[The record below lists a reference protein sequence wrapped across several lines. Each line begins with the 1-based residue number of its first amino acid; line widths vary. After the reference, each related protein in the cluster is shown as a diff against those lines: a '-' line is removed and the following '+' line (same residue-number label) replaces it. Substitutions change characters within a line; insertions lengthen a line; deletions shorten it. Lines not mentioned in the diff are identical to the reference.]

1 MACYHPLTAYRSKT
15 GRDPVTGKWPIVFN
29 ISQGYS
35 DMPVLLPC
43 GQCIGCRLERSRQ
56 WAIRCVHES
65 SLYDDNCFLTL
76 TYDDEHL
83 PYGRYFD
90 LESGEIID
98 NAQPSLNKRD
108 IVLFLKRLR
117 KRFGDGIRFFQC
129 GEYGDKYGRPHHHV
143 LLFNFDFP
151 DKKLWQVRDGIR
163 LYRSKAL
170 EELWPY
176 GISSVGELTF
186 ESAAYVARYV
196 TKKITGDCSDEHYRG
211 REPEYVTMSR
221 RPGIARGWFDR
232 FSSDVYTDDNCVV
245 RPGLIARPPKYYDN
259 LYDLKDSE
267 KMRRIR
273 VSRRLKAE
281 SSGDNTYERRLV
293 KEKIQYRKFEKL
305 VRPYEKEEIL

>member
-1 MACYHPLTAYRSKT
+1 M
-15 GRDPVTGKWPIVFN
+15 
-29 ISQGYS
+29 
-35 DMPVLLPC
+35 
-43 GQCIGCRLERSRQ
+43 
-56 WAIRCVHES
+56 
-65 SLYDDNCFLTL
+65 
-76 TYDDEHL
+76 
-83 PYGRYFD
+83 
-90 LESGEIID
+90 
-98 NAQPSLNKRD
+98 
-108 IVLFLKRLR
+108 
-117 KRFGDGIRFFQC
+117 
-129 GEYGDKYGRPHHHV
+129 
-143 LLFNFDFP
+143 
-151 DKKLWQVRDGIR
+151 RDGIR

-196 TKKITGDCSDEHYRG
+196 TKKITGDRSDEHYRG
-211 REPEYVTMSR
+211 REPEFITMSR

-273 VSRRLKAE
+273 VSRRSKAE

-305 VRPYEKEEIL
+305 VRPYEKEEL